1 MKLIVTSSED
11 PASMNIRKRLLEM
24 NEWRDGGSFAC
35 HPVLTS
41 DEFIMV
47 QVDGI
52 HLDED
57 HIDGRVASEL
67 GECISSTI
75 FASRHSSE
83 SRIPTLTVHPVGN
96 YSKADF
102 GGLDGRLSPSSPR
115 LMTEALRVLAK
126 NACGLDFKIS
136 FETTHHGPLTDGPA
150 FYIEIGSCEEFWTR
164 EDAAK
169 AIAKTILET
178 YEKDHPVAI
187 CVGGGHYAPRFT
199 ELALSRKIAIGHMAA
214 NYALDSLDDV
224 MIEQMAA
231 ESGDV
236 KRVYFHRK
244 GMPKPKYRALQERFS
259 SLGIDEVRSD
269 DFEPL

>member
-1 MKLIVTSSED
+1 VKLIVTSSED

-24 NEWRDGGSFAC
+24 NDWSDGGLFAG
-35 HPVLTS
+35 HPVLAY
-41 DEFIMV
+41 DEFIMA
-47 QVDGI
+47 QVDRI

-67 GECISSTI
+67 GKSISTTI

-83 SRIPTLTVHPVGN
+83 SRIPTLTAHPVGN

-102 GGLDGRLSPSSPR
+102 GGLDGRLSPSSPH
-115 LMTEALRVLAK
+115 LMTEALRVLTR
-126 NACGLDFKIS
+126 NACDLDFKIS

-164 EDAAK
+164 EDAAE

-178 YEKDHPVAI
+178 DEKSHPIAI

-199 ELALSRKIAIGHMAA
+199 ELALSRKVAIGHMAA
-214 NYALDSLDDV
+214 NYALDSLDDD

-231 ESGDV
+231 KSGDA
-236 KRVYFHRK
+236 KHVYFHRK
-244 GMPKPKYRALQERFS
+244 GMPKANYRALQERFS